1 MLQPWSPSALGELDV
16 LCSASSWQTF
26 VTELSCAV
34 LCLVAQLCST
44 LWDLIVCSPPGSSV
58 HGDSLGKNTEVGCQA
73 LLQGI
78 FPTQGSN
85 PGLSHCRQILYYL
98 SYQGSPRILEW
109 VAYPFSRGAS
119 PPRNRTGVS
128 CIAGGFFTSWATREA
143 HWSFILLPYWW
154 DLGWIFYRVNQLFPP
169 QGGCWD
175 GDSSSRSFLV
185 CIPTNSVWGFPF
197 LYSLSS
203 TYCLW
208 TFWW

>member
-1 MLQPWSPSALGELDV
+1 MLPPWSPSALRELDV
-16 LCSASSWQTF
+16 LCSASPWQTF
-26 VTELSCAV
+26 VRLSCAV
-34 LCLVAQLCST
+34 LCLVAQSCST
-44 LWDLIVCSPPGSSV
+44 LCDFIVCSPPGFSV
-58 HGDSLGKNTEVGCQA
+58 HGDSPGKNTEVGCQA

-85 PGLSHCRQILYYL
+85 PGLSHCKQILYYL

-119 PPRNRTGVS
+119 WPRNRTGVS

-154 DLGWIFYRVNQLFPP
+154 DLGWIFYRENQLFPP
-169 QGGCWD
+169 QGRCWD

-185 CIPTNSVWGFPF
+185 CIPTNSV
-197 LYSLSS
+197 
-203 TYCLW
+203 
-208 TFWW
+208 